1 MSQHLVLR
9 DVSYSDT
16 VLRLAD
22 CSARSLEQRLYL
34 HDAGVLVHVDLLD
47 GHARHVR
54 YQQPGGRAGRLDWD
68 GVKRTGWTDSW
79 TNEGSCMY
87 QVGLG

>member
-1 MSQHLVLR
+1 MSRFRQLALVEEEGPPGVGFEGDQPHPVSQHL
-9 DVSYSDT
+9 

-47 GHARHVR
+47 GHARHV
-54 YQQPGGRAGRLDWD
+54 
-68 GVKRTGWTDSW
+68 
-79 TNEGSCMY
+79 
-87 QVGLG
+87 